1 MKQKHLGGHKGRTHI
16 DKGILQFA
24 KEVLDC
30 KSVVDIGCGPGGQVY
45 EALNLGMNAMGVDG
59 DTTLQWEKPIHFIRH
74 DFTESPLEHKE
85 VDMVWCCEFIEHV
98 EEKYIPNYMSIM
110 KSAKYV
116 FVTYSEP
123 GKPGHHHVNCQP
135 KQYWIDIFNEN
146 GFDYAENLTVTSKEY
161 STMVREFWNENGL
174 IFKRK

>member
-1 MKQKHLGGHKGRTHI
+1 M
-16 DKGILQFA
+16 F
-24 KEVLDC
+24 
-30 KSVVDIGCGPGGQVY
+30 
-45 EALNLGMNAMGVDG
+45 
-59 DTTLQWEKPIHFIRH
+59 
-74 DFTESPLEHKE
+74 
-85 VDMVWCCEFIEHV
+85 
-98 EEKYIPNYMSIM
+98 
-110 KSAKYV
+110 

-174 IFKRK
+174 IFKRR